1 MSTRDAERREL
12 KVAGTWIGLV
22 LVAILTVAIVG
33 VVDWLVLWGH
43 SSTCHDAPDP
53 HEARAGRLWLGGVFL
68 VSAAPWV
75 LGAVMSRHRV
85 PIAVVGAF
93 AVTPGLLLFL
103 YGLSTDAWV
112 GSFCF

>member
-1 MSTRDAERREL
+1 
-12 KVAGTWIGLV
+12 
-22 LVAILTVAIVG
+22 
-33 VVDWLVLWGH
+33 
-43 SSTCHDAPDP
+43 
-53 HEARAGRLWLGGVFL
+53 
-68 VSAAPWV
+68 
-75 LGAVMSRHRV
+75 MSRHRV